1 MNNSTNPVIPAAR
14 AILGASEIAVIDGDI
29 ILSLE
34 GGDACYIGRI
44 EGREVIHATV
54 LGKEPPKE
62 WKSALEASLIHHAI
76 ENLCLRELHELWAF
90 CQGYILIYPNGEISH
105 LESGLSLRDSSCISS
120 IRCPGPG
127 QIDRTDY
134 AEGWAVL
141 NDDRT
146 YTRLSDGVI
155 LSEEEM
161 MEEAIRDG
169 DWSGFYEDIT
179 DWIIEAAESFVR

>member
-1 MNNSTNPVIPAAR
+1 MKIFVYANYTNF
-14 AILGASEIAVIDGDI
+14 G
-29 ILSLE
+29 
-34 GGDACYIGRI
+34 
-44 EGREVIHATV
+44 
-54 LGKEPPKE
+54 
-62 WKSALEASLIHHAI
+62 
-76 ENLCLRELHELWAF
+76 AF
-90 CQGYILIYPNGEISH
+90 CQGYILIYPERRNLY
-105 LESGLSLRDSSCISS
+105 LESGLSFRDSSRISS

-146 YTRLSDGVI
+146 YPRLSMASSS
-155 LSEEEM
+155 SEEEM